1 VTEAGRD
8 LLGTSAAAPRVLL
21 VGPLPPP
28 AGGMANQCEEL
39 SARLRSE
46 QVPVE
51 VVRTNAPYRPAFV
64 GRVSMLRAAFRLL
77 PYVWRLDR
85 ALRRNDVVHLMANSG
100 WAWHLFAAPVLWLAR
115 WHGVPVILNYRG
127 GEAAA
132 FFASAPRHV
141 FGAIRGA
148 AARVV
153 PSGFLQRVFG
163 DYALDTT
170 VIPNLVDLSRF
181 EPRPWREPGPT
192 PRLLVARHLEAIYGI
207 GTVLRAFA
215 TIRAEWPGARLTVAG
230 DGPERESLQRLS
242 HELGV
247 GDAVVFCGRKSNAE
261 MPALYADADLVLNAS
276 EVDNMP
282 ISLLEAMASGVPF
295 VSSAAGG
302 IPDMVDDGRTGLLA
316 PVGDASALA
325 DKALQLLRDPQRA
338 RRQALE
344 GIEEARRYAWERIGP
359 MWRTAYQE
367 AAARGPHGLDS
378 MSDRLA
384 GN

>member
-1 VTEAGRD
+1 MPPRGAVGAGP
-8 LLGTSAAAPRVLL
+8 G
-21 VGPLPPP
+21 
-28 AGGMANQCEEL
+28 N
-39 SARLRSE
+39 
-46 QVPVE
+46 
-51 VVRTNAPYRPAFV
+51 
-64 GRVSMLRAAFRLL
+64 RAA
-77 PYVWRLDR
+77 
-85 ALRRNDVVHLMANSG
+85 G
-100 WAWHLFAAPVLWLAR
+100 
-115 WHGVPVILNYRG
+115 
-127 GEAAA
+127 
-132 FFASAPRHV
+132 
-141 FGAIRGA
+141 
-148 AARVV
+148 
-153 PSGFLQRVFG
+153 
-163 DYALDTT
+163 
-170 VIPNLVDLSRF
+170 
-181 EPRPWREPGPT
+181 PGP
-192 PRLLVARHLEAIYGI
+192 G
-207 GTVLRAFA
+207 
-215 TIRAEWPGARLTVAG
+215 GAW
-230 DGPERESLQRLS
+230 GPRLS

-378 MSDRLA
+378 MNDRLA